1 MPKHT
6 ALLSPSSLLLQCM
19 PHITAEQTIV
29 ICLHSGGRTV
39 TVRESLGMKAI
50 VQSMLITA
58 ICTLKHAAAVNNML
72 RSANAHAALDITKFA
87 FIHLQTVRP
96 MQLVHSTM

>member
-1 MPKHT
+1 
-6 ALLSPSSLLLQCM
+6 
-19 PHITAEQTIV
+19 
-29 ICLHSGGRTV
+29 
-39 TVRESLGMKAI
+39 MKGI

-58 ICTLKHAAAVNNML
+58 ICTLKHAAVNNML

-96 MQLVHSTM
+96 LQLVHNVMAHCLQLQQLIILH